1 MEFETKFNIG
11 DIGWYMS
18 NNRVVSQ
25 KITGFNISVDESM
38 NVDINYSLHYDDYE
52 VSENDLFPSKEELLK
67 SL

>member
-1 MEFETKFNIG
+1 MELETKFNIG
-11 DIGWYMS
+11 DTGWYMS